1 MSLTLSN
8 MRRWL
13 FIALGVV
20 VVAVLAWLL
29 WIWSQDKAGVKRE
42 APKLATII
50 PLPPPPPPPPP
61 PPKPPEE
68 KPVEEAKQVVPTP
81 TPKPAD
87 APKPKADAPS
97 PAKDLSE
104 PMKMNADAQSGTDAF
119 NIGAGQGGGMSGSGG
134 GGAGNGT
141 YSQYLAYIFQR
152 VLREDDRTKNLT
164 FRMQASV
171 WMTPEGKV
179 TRVELVRSSG
189 DAKTDQA
196 VLLALREA
204 PPMDERPP
212 ATLTLP
218 VKLDLQG
225 RRPS

>member
-1 MSLTLSN
+1 

-13 FIALGVV
+13 LAAAGLAV
-20 VVAVLAWLL
+20 VVAVAWFL
-29 WIWSQDKAGVKRE
+29 WIWSHDKAGIKRE

-61 PPKPPEE
+61 KPPEPE
-68 KPVEEAKQVVPTP
+68 KPVEEAKQVEPTP
-81 TPKPAD
+81 TPKPTE

-97 PAKDLSE
+97 PSKDLSE
-104 PMKMNADAQSGTDAF
+104 PMKMDADAQAGSDAF
-119 NIGAGQGGGMSGSGG
+119 NIGAGSGGGMSGSGG

-141 YSQYLAYIFQR
+141 YSQYLAYMFQR

-171 WMTPEGKV
+171 WMTPDGKI

-189 DAKTDQA
+189 DDKTDQA
-196 VLLALREA
+196 VLIALRAA
-204 PPMDERPP
+204 PAMDERPP
-212 ATLTLP
+212 ASLTLP